1 MSTSS
6 ELSAR
11 IFRLQ
16 DEVSRTLQQL
26 QAAIN
31 SNNPT
36 LEQALNNQLQAQQA
50 ELTALR
56 NQLNDVQ
63 VDVYTS
69 TASSGDVVTVSQQAR
84 DDGANTQN
92 PQSPNQ
98 ILEPVGRITANRT
111 TLTPDATTGYVT
123 ETDTTQES
131 GTNDEVR
138 SLVETQSTP
147 AIDLNDPDA
156 SANQTAGVGARS
168 DDNAPSGGGATAQ
181 QIINAQFGGS
191 DNARI
196 TPKPNVLDQYASY
209 TYSISWYL
217 LTPDQYNSMLSTQ
230 KKNVAGWQ
238 LLMQSGG
245 APVAVAGSN
254 QPGRNQFFDLD
265 YYLDDLEIESLVPLK
280 GTNMAHSATALRFK
294 VTEPNGLTLLNNLYR
309 AVDTLYKQKNVSK
322 SPNYPMAQYCL
333 VVRFYGYDENGNLIQ
348 VGKQGNNKNVNS
360 TDPSSVI
367 EKFYPFVITNIKFR
381 VANRAIE
388 YMVDGKPIGHFYNL
402 SQDRGT
408 IPFAFGLLGQT
419 VGDVLVGKPVG
430 TAYPSSPGERNSTT
444 APTVPQPSSA
454 PAPDNA
460 TGGYS
465 EETGMDFGLLSG

>member
-6 ELSAR
+6 ELSAK
-11 IFRLQ
+11 IFNLQ
-16 DEVSRTLQQL
+16 DEISRTLQQL

-36 LEQALNNQLQAQQA
+36 LEQALDTQLRAQQA
-50 ELTALR
+50 ELTILR
-56 NQLNDVQ
+56 AQLNGAQLED
-63 VDVYTS
+63 TAS
-69 TASSGDVVTVSQQAR
+69 TGSSGDVVTASQQAR

-98 ILEPVGRITANRT
+98 IFEPAGRITANRI
-111 TLTPDATTGYVT
+111 TLTADANTGYVT

-131 GTNDEVR
+131 GTDDEVR
-138 SLVETQSTP
+138 PLVETQSTP
-147 AIDLNDPDA
+147 PIDPNESDI
-156 SANQTAGVGARS
+156 SFTQTAGVGARS
-168 DDNAPSGGGATAQ
+168 DDNTPAGGGATAQ

-196 TPKPNVLDQYASY
+196 IPKPNVLDQYASY

-217 LTPDQYNSMLSTQ
+217 LTPDQYNSMLTTQ
-230 KKNVAGWQ
+230 KKNTASWQ

-245 APVAVAGSN
+245 APVAVAGGN

-294 VTEPNGLTLLNNLYR
+294 VTEPNGLTLLTNLYR
-309 AVDTLYKQKNVSK
+309 AVDTLYKQKNVSN

-333 VVRFYGYDENGNLIQ
+333 VVRFYGYDQNGNLIQ
-348 VGKQGNNKNVNS
+348 VGKQGNNKNVNA
-360 TDPSSVI
+360 TDPNSVI

-430 TAYPSSPGERNSTT
+430 TAYPASPGERNTT
-444 APTVPQPSSA
+444 TSPTVPQPSSA
-454 PAPDNA
+454 PVFDNS

-465 EETGMDFGLLSG
+465 EETGIDFGLLSG

>member
-11 IFRLQ
+11 IFKLQ
-16 DEVSRTLQQL
+16 NEVSRTIQQL

-31 SNNPT
+31 SSNAT
-36 LEQALNNQLQAQQA
+36 LERALNDQLQIQQA

-56 NQLNDVQ
+56 NQLNGVQ
-63 VDVYTS
+63 STS
-69 TASSGDVVTVSQQAR
+69 TASSGEVVTVSQQAR
-84 DDGANTQN
+84 DDRANTQN
-92 PQSPNQ
+92 PQSANQ
-98 ILEPVGRITANRT
+98 ILEPVGRITAART
-111 TLTPDATTGYVT
+111 TLTPDSTTGYVT
-123 ETDTTQES
+123 ETNNTEES
-131 GTNDEVR
+131 GTDDEVR
-138 SLVETQSTP
+138 TLDETQSTP
-147 AIDLNDPDA
+147 AINLNDPGA
-156 SANQTAGVGARS
+156 TSNQTAGVGARN
-168 DDNAPSGGGATAQ
+168 DDNVPSGGGATAQ
-181 QIINAQFGGS
+181 QIITAQFGGG

-196 TPKPNVLDQYASY
+196 TPKPNILDQYASY

-217 LTPDQYNSMLSTQ
+217 LTPDQYNSMLLTQ
-230 KKNVAGWQ
+230 KRNIAGWQ

-245 APVAVAGSN
+245 APVAVAGTN

-294 VTEPNGLTLLNNLYR
+294 VTEPNGITLLTNLYR
-309 AVDTLYKQKNVSK
+309 AVDTLYKQKSVAN

-333 VVRFYGYDENGNLIQ
+333 VVRFYGYDQNGNLIQ

-360 TDPSSVI
+360 TDPSSVV

-388 YMVDGKPIGHFYNL
+388 YMVDGRPIGHFYNL

-430 TAYPSSPGERNSTT
+430 TTYPTSSGERTT
-444 APTVPQPSSA
+444 TTSPTVPQPSSA
-454 PAPDNA
+454 PASASDNDA
-460 TGGYS
+460 GNF
-465 EETGMDFGLLSG
+465 ETPTLGFGA